1 MASLNKMLLIGNLT
15 RDPELR
21 YIPSG
26 KAVCTLRIAS
36 TERYRTAAGESKED
50 TLFLDVIVW
59 GKQAENC
66 STYLKKGRSVFVEGR
81 LRIRD
86 YDARDGSRRRAVEV
100 TAGRVVFLGGPRDT
114 RGAAGESQ
122 ADSGP
127 SEAADEPLPGYDDSA
142 GPEQIDGSE

>member
-21 YIPSG
+21 YLPSG
-26 KAVCTLRIAS
+26 RAVCTIRIAAS
-36 TERYRTAAGESKED
+36 EKYKTASGEAKED

-100 TAGRVVFLGGPRDT
+100 TASRVVFLGGPRDG
-114 RGAAGESQ
+114 RGSAAETVPDMTS
-122 ADSGP
+122 DSV
-127 SEAADEPLPGYDDSA
+127 EEPLPGYEDSA
-142 GPEQIDGSE
+142 GPDQPINPE